1 MTETTKWVLDPAHS
15 ELLFKVR
22 HLMISNVK
30 GEFKEFNASIDA
42 VGDDFTN
49 AKATATIQTASV
61 FTNQNDRDNHLKSAD
76 FFEVEKYPEIKF
88 ESKELTKVD
97 DENFKLTG
105 ALTVRDI
112 TKDITLDVEFGGVTK
127 DPYGQ
132 TKAGF
137 TFSGKVNRTDFGLKW
152 NVALETGGVLVGED
166 VKINGELQFVKQ

>member
-49 AKATATIQTASV
+49 AKVTATIQAASV
-61 FTNQNDRDNHLKSAD
+61 FTNQNDRDNHLRSAD

-88 ESKELTKVD
+88 ESKRKKT
-97 DENFKLTG
+97 N
-105 ALTVRDI
+105 
-112 TKDITLDVEFGGVTK
+112 
-127 DPYGQ
+127 
-132 TKAGF
+132 
-137 TFSGKVNRTDFGLKW
+137 
-152 NVALETGGVLVGED
+152 
-166 VKINGELQFVKQ
+166 

>member
-105 ALTVRDI
+105 ALTIRDI

-137 TFSGKVNRTDFGLKW
+137 T
-152 NVALETGGVLVGED
+152 
-166 VKINGELQFVKQ
+166 

>member
-105 ALTVRDI
+105 ALTIRDI

>member
-97 DENFKLTG
+97 DENFKLTC
-105 ALTVRDI
+105 ALTIRDI

>member
-49 AKATATIQTASV
+49 AKATATIQAASV
-61 FTNQNDRDNHLKSAD
+61 FTNQNDRDNHLRSAD

-88 ESKELTKVD
+88 ESKELIKVD

-105 ALTVRDI
+105 ALTIRGI
-112 TKDITLDVEFGGVTK
+112 KKDITLDVEFGGVTK

-137 TFSGKVNRTDFGLKW
+137 TFNGKVNRTDFDLKW